1 MEAVRLATEDDIPA
15 LAELARAAIA
25 ELAETKGGEMWV
37 RTAARPEPVDES
49 LRAAIADPDQLLD
62 LFVFAPLGFA
72 MEARKMLPDMIEK
85 GRQQVTGQVGMAR
98 VIGKFAVQ
106 QGQVEANKAFA
117 TAQKQAA
124 GVLENLG
131 AGGNS
136 RRPDPR
142 RTEPPENRPPATASA
157 AAATPS
163 TPASPQ
169 PVPISSSVEVAT
181 LAIPDY
187 DSLSASQ
194 VVPRL
199 AGLSTEE
206 LEAVR
211 DYEAGHRGRKTIL
224 NKVTQLQG
232 A

>member
-1 MEAVRLATEDDIPA
+1 MTENK
-15 LAELARAAIA
+15 R
-25 ELAETKGGEMWV
+25 
-37 RTAARPEPVDES
+37 PVDH
-49 LRAAIADPDQLLD
+49 LLD

-85 GRQQVTGQVGMAR
+85 GRQQATGQVGMAR
-98 VIGKFAVQ
+98 VIGQFAVQ

-124 GVLENLG
+124 TVLENLS
-131 AGGNS
+131 AGSTSS

-142 RTEPPENRPPATASA
+142 RTEPPENRPPAAAPS

-163 TPASPQ
+163 TPASPE
-169 PVPISSSVEVAT
+169 PVPISSSVDVAT

-199 AGLSTEE
+199 AGLSPEE

-224 NKVTQLQG
+224 NRVAQLQ
-232 A
+232 AQ

>member
-1 MEAVRLATEDDIPA
+1 MTEN
-15 LAELARAAIA
+15 
-25 ELAETKGGEMWV
+25 K
-37 RTAARPEPVDES
+37 RPV
-49 LRAAIADPDQLLD
+49 DQLLD

-136 RRPDPR
+136 SRRPDPR
-142 RTEPPENRPPATASA
+142 RTEPPENRPPATASS

-163 TPASPQ
+163 TPASPEA
-169 PVPISSSVEVAT
+169 VPISSSVEVAT

-224 NKVTQLQG
+224 NRVAQLQAG
-232 A
+232 